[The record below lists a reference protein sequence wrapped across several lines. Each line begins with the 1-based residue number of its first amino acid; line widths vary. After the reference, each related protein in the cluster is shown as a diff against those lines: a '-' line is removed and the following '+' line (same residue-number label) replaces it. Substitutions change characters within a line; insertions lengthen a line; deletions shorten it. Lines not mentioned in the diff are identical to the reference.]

1 MGGHIFGMVGVL
13 VNWWA
18 YTWGAYI
25 PGGLYSGGLY
35 SEVYGIHVVDQSDT
49 TEPIHLAPYISEV
62 VFYMDSKFSSSG
74 NFSSAK

>member
-1 MGGHIFGMVGVL
+1 ML

-35 SEVYGIHVVDQSDT
+35 SGGVYSVVYGIHVVDQSDT